1 MIRDEFEKALRR
13 FEQDFQKG
21 TATKEQFDKL
31 DVWQQLLNAKAEAER
46 EIDAK
51 QIHGWVHPSED
62 AQIAIQAATSMAN
75 IIDEPVAVQQD
86 LSTKPLKD
94 ADQTVLE
101 VVRPKCQSVKTHGLF
116 SPASQSRAFF

>member
-13 FEQDFQKG
+13 FEEDFEKG
-21 TATKEQFDKL
+21 KATKDQFDKL
-31 DVWQQLLNAKAEAER
+31 DVWQQLLNAKIEAQR
-46 EIDAK
+46 EADAK
-51 QIHGWVHPSED
+51 QIQGWVHPNED

-75 IIDEPVAVQQD
+75 RIREPVAVQQD

-101 VVRPKCQSVKTHGLF
+101 VVRPK
-116 SPASQSRAFF
+116 

>member
-13 FEQDFQKG
+13 FEEDFEKG
-21 TATKEQFDKL
+21 KATKDQFDKL
-31 DVWQQLLNAKAEAER
+31 DVWQQLLNAKIEAQR
-46 EIDAK
+46 EADAK
-51 QIHGWVHPSED
+51 QIQGWVHPSED

-75 IIDEPVAVQQD
+75 RIREPVAVQQD

-101 VVRPKCQSVKTHGLF
+101 VVQPKC
-116 SPASQSRAFF
+116 

>member
-1 MIRDEFEKALRR
+1 MIRDEFEKALRQ

-51 QIHGWVHPSED
+51 QIQGWVHPSED

-75 IIDEPVAVQQD
+75 TIHEPVAVQQD

-101 VVRPKCQSVKTHGLF
+101 VVRPKC
-116 SPASQSRAFF
+116 